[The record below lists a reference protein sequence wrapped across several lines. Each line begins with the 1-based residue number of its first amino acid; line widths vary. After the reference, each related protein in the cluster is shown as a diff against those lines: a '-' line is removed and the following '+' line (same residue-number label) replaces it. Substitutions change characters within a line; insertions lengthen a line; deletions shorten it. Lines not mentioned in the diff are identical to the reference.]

1 MYDVIL
7 DFSLFFGGFY
17 DSLIWFFVMLLIF
30 RGLIGLDGFFEIKI
44 YIYEKKIYILKSLRW
59 VYST

>member
-44 YIYEKKIYILKSLRW
+44 YIYEKKIYILKSLCC